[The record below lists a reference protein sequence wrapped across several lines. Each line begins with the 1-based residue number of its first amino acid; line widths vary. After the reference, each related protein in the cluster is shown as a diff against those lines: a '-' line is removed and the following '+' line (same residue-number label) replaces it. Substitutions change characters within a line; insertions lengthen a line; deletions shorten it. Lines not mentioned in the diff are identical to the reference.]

1 MRHGAAVEK
10 PGHTF
15 EPRLRLSRLGE
26 DLRSLA
32 KSTDVFD
39 QRDAQGLVSGIQSDP
54 EWARS
59 QRCRVRLAIVLQ
71 NEGRPS

>member
-1 MRHGAAVEK
+1 MG
-10 PGHTF
+10 P
-15 EPRLRLSRLGE
+15 LSRSRAIHSSRGLDFRG
-26 DLRSLA
+26 LA

-71 NEGRPS
+71 NEGRRS